1 MHKTIK
7 ENSLSERNKQLQ
19 MNNKNLVPKLTYLC
33 KLYAP
38 AMAIDSNNLK
48 EYRSC
53 KMELE
58 YITSGII
65 LRSKTIW
72 YGHGNKSS
80 KYFLNLE
87 KRYQA
92 KSHLHKLITCY
103 ALFLKSDWLVALLF
117 LLK

>member
-1 MHKTIK
+1 MHMTIK

-19 MNNKNLVPKLTYLC
+19 MNDKNLVPKLTYLC

-38 AMAIDSNNLK
+38 AMAVDSNDLK
-48 EYRSC
+48 EYSSC
-53 KMELE
+53 KRELE

-65 LRSKTIW
+65 LRSKSIW

-87 KRYQA
+87 KLY
-92 KSHLHKLITCY
+92 
-103 ALFLKSDWLVALLF
+103 
-117 LLK
+117 